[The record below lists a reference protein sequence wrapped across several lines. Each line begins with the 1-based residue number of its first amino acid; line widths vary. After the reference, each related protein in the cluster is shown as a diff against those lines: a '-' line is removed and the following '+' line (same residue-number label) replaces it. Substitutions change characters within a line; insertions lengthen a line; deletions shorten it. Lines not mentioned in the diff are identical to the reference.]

1 MSRRGSLIY
10 QAENELKSK
19 IAYGDSRHNDKISD
33 RKNGT
38 NITSEKIYSIN
49 TFLTYL
55 KQVSYFLKYVK
66 QKYPKCKTIREAR
79 QYADEFLKNNIN
91 KGLSAYTLKTQVAA
105 LSKLYGDS
113 ASDYIKTPMR
123 AQKDITRS
131 RGNAVRDKNFSAV
144 NNKELVAVAE
154 ATGLRKAELSR
165 ITGADMY
172 KVDGR
177 YYLNVTRGTK
187 GGRQRIAEIYHP
199 ENEKLDLA
207 IKTIKNAG
215 DKKVFDHIHS
225 CYDVHNARSI
235 YARNL
240 YEKYAE
246 NIDIKSLKKQ
256 EKYYCRTFHEIYIR
270 RVMKYV
276 SECLGHSRENV
287 LIHYFRSES

>member
-1 MSRRGSLIY
+1 MSRHGSLIY

-38 NITSEKIYSIN
+38 NITSEKIYAIN

-66 QKYPKCKTIREAR
+66 QKYPKCKTIWEAR
-79 QYADEFLKNNIN
+79 QYADEFLKNNIDR
-91 KGLSAYTLKTQVAA
+91 GLSAYTLKPQVAA

-113 ASDYIKTPMR
+113 ASDYIETPKR
-123 AQKDITRS
+123 SQKDITRS
-131 RGNAVRDKNFSAV
+131 RGNAVRDKNFNAE

-154 ATGLRKAELSR
+154 ATGLRKAELAK
-165 ITGADMY
+165 ITGADVF
-172 KVDGR
+172 KREGR

-187 GGRQRIAEIYHP
+187 GGRNRIAEIYHP

-215 DKKVFDHIHS
+215 DNKVFDHIHS
-225 CYDVHNARSI
+225 CYDVHDARSI

-240 YEKYAE
+240 YNKYAD
-246 NIDIKSLKKQ
+246 NIDIATLTKR
-256 EKYYCRTFHEIYIR
+256 EKYFSRTFHKVYIR

-287 LIHYFRSES
+287 LIHYFREES